1 MKSKKLFIFLL
12 FKVVNVIGLDSLIG
26 NHTMNSFQDHVCND
40 CVDDSQIRHPGTSPC
55 PDAIIQEKS
64 PKTNSYTKASSLYT
78 LATVFQSI
86 LGSKLK
92 YKVSDAIE
100 AK

>member
-12 FKVVNVIGLDSLIG
+12 FEVVNVIGLDSLIG
-26 NHTMNSFQDHVCND
+26 NHTMNSIQDHVCND
-40 CVDDSQIRHPGTSPC
+40 CDDSQIRHPC

-64 PKTNSYTKASSLYT
+64 PKTNLYTKASSLYT

-100 AK
+100 AE

>member
-1 MKSKKLFIFLL
+1 L
-12 FKVVNVIGLDSLIG
+12 
-26 NHTMNSFQDHVCND
+26 
-40 CVDDSQIRHPGTSPC
+40 
-55 PDAIIQEKS
+55 
-64 PKTNSYTKASSLYT
+64 YTKASSLYT

-100 AK
+100 AE